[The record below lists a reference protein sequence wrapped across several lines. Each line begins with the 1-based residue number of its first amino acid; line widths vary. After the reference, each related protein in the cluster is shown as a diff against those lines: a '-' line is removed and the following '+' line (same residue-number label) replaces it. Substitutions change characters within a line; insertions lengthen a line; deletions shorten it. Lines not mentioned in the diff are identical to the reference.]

1 LSIEYQGQPLN
12 TQYSTLDILSNFHWI
27 RRLEG
32 ATMHLSR
39 HQTHA
44 GPHWAFNGKYLP
56 RGLSLSALLAL
67 PRAQCEA
74 TLQSLNLTETAGGEL
89 LAPVDPYQE
98 VWGSGVTYLRSRAA
112 RMAESTTA
120 DVYSKVYDAERP
132 EIFFKQIGWRA
143 VGDRQPVR
151 IRKDTRWNVP
161 EPELTLVV
169 NAYQEIIGYTVGNDM
184 SSRDIEGEN
193 PLYLP
198 QAKTYTG
205 SCAVGPG
212 IILATPDE
220 MAALKVELQI
230 QRGGSQVFAG
240 ETAITQMKR
249 QLPELVAYLCR
260 EIEFPH
266 GVFLM
271 TGTGV
276 VPGDDFTLQTGD
288 VVRITIGDMVLEN
301 IVG

>member
-1 LSIEYQGQPLN
+1 MI
-12 TQYSTLDILSNFHWI
+12 
-27 RRLEG
+27 
-32 ATMHLSR
+32 LSR
-39 HQTHA
+39 HQTGA
-44 GPHWAFNGKYLP
+44 PYGPGPRWALNGKFLP

-67 PRAQCEA
+67 PRTVCMGL
-74 TLQSLNLTETAGGEL
+74 LQSLDLSETAAGDM
-89 LAPVDPYQE
+89 LAPVDSYQE

-112 RMAESTTA
+112 RMAESTIA

-132 EIFFKQIGWRA
+132 EIFFKQIGWRV
-143 VGDRQPVR
+143 VGDGQPVR

-169 NAYQEIIGYTVGNDM
+169 NAFQEIVGYTVGNDM

-212 IILATPDE
+212 ITFATPEE
-220 MAALKVELQI
+220 MAALTVQLQI
-230 QRGGSQVFAG
+230 ERGGSQVFAG

-249 QLPELVAYLCR
+249 PLPELVAYLYR
-260 EIEFPH
+260 EIEFPY

-271 TGTGV
+271 TGTGI

-288 VVRITIGDMVLEN
+288 VVRITIGEMRLEN
-301 IVG
+301 VVN